1 MVVDDQKFCLICSD
15 VLWLIVDTNASASVE
30 FAVNRLFK
38 GEAKPPAAAVLAELG
53 KDVRPDYVTLLPE
66 GHVEVTTSP

>member
-1 MVVDDQKFCLICSD
+1 
-15 VLWLIVDTNASASVE
+15 VE